1 MTARRAA
8 ASARADAPALDVR
21 GLRKAFGGVLA
32 VDDVS
37 FTVPAGTLTALIGP
51 NGAGKSTL
59 FNLLTNLYRSDAGT
73 VALFGTS
80 LAGMSSDAIARLGLV
95 RTFQTARVFPGMTV
109 LENVLAGMHV
119 AARAP
124 IWSHAL
130 TLGVSRREERAMRG
144 RAEALLEAVG
154 IGDFQD
160 ADAISL
166 PLGSQK
172 VVELARALIARPRV
186 LLLDEPAA
194 GLNDA
199 ETEQLARLL
208 VAIHDSGTT
217 VFVVEHNMSLVM
229 GIADHV
235 LVLDAGR
242 LIATGTP
249 AEVQADPAVI
259 EAYVG
264 RSAVEAAP

>member
-1 MTARRAA
+1 M
-8 ASARADAPALDVR
+8 SALRID
-21 GLRKAFGGVLA
+21 GLRKAFGGVVA

-37 FTVPAGTLTALIGP
+37 FEVDAGTLTALIGP

-73 VALFGTS
+73 VSFFGTN
-80 LAGMSSDAIARLGLV
+80 LAGRSNDAIARLGLV

-109 LENVLAGMHV
+109 LENVLTGMHV
-119 AARAP
+119 AARTP
-124 IWSHAL
+124 IWAHAL
-130 TLGVSRREERAMRG
+130 ALSGARGEERALTR
-144 RAEALLEAVG
+144 RAEALLDAVG
-154 IGDFQD
+154 IAALRDRD
-160 ADAISL
+160 ASAL

-172 VVELARALIARPRV
+172 IVELVRALIARPRM

-199 ETEQLARLL
+199 ETAQLARLL
-208 VAIHDSGTT
+208 VAIHATGTT

-229 GIADHV
+229 GIADRV
-235 LVLDAGR
+235 LVLDAGK
-242 LIATGTP
+242 LIASGSP
-249 AEVQADPAVI
+249 AQIQSNPAVI

-264 RSAVEAAP
+264 RAAAVPG